1 MTILAPDWLRIETD
15 IISALAAGHAKRG
28 LAANSLNPKEGFVC
42 APASPGAGVRACIL
56 CPCCLQQGG

>member
-15 IISALAAGHAKRG
+15 IISVLAAGHAKRG
-28 LAANSLNPKEGFVC
+28 LAANSLTPKECFVC

-56 CPCCLQQGG
+56 